1 MARIVD
7 PERREERILHYL
19 ADFRG
24 KDVLDMGCGEG
35 RTTRCIAL
43 RARSVLGLDPDGEAI
58 TQALAS
64 LTDRIT
70 FEVADAVRLDVP
82 AASFDA
88 VVFSRS
94 L

>member
-7 PERREERILHYL
+7 PEGREERILHDL

-24 KDVLDMGCGEG
+24 RDVLDMGCGDG
-35 RTTRCIAL
+35 RTTRSIAL
-43 RARSVLGLDPDGEAI
+43 RARSVLGLDPDDEAI
-58 TQALAS
+58 ARALAGS
-64 LTDRIT
+64 TDRIT
-70 FEVADAVRLDVP
+70 FEVADAVRLDLP
-82 AASFDA
+82 AAGFDA